1 MGPATVWPEEGP
13 LRARCLRPGLGHAPP
28 EFDLPCG
35 VYAYYRARMPW
46 PTSVNGAIRAWGRI
60 VRHERGFR
68 CEYAQ
73 IVALTEPE
81 APRPCIGER
90 IEGNDLR
97 AIADR
102 YGVPILPRP
111 ELMSYA
117 GWQGEVA
124 GPGDVIT

>member
-35 VYAYYRARMPW
+35 VYAYYRPRMPW

-90 IEGNDLR
+90 IEGDDPARDRRPLR
-97 AIADR
+97 
-102 YGVPILPRP
+102 RP
-111 ELMSYA
+111 HSAPA
-117 GWQGEVA
+117 GT
-124 GPGDVIT
+124 DVIRGLAG